1 MNNSKIKTDDKSF
14 RTYLNAISACSLFE
28 HASASMLPDI
38 VIEIILKH
46 EYMYSDCFDLL
57 LLGRKIN
64 SKHDKKKFLQAELEI
79 AEEDLII
86 ELMCQLFSKKLMIDT
101 LIEYSDTYAR
111 EDIIFNQD
119 CWDGNFISK
128 IDLNDNIYKN

>member
-46 EYMYSDCFDLL
+46 EYMYSDCFDSL

-86 ELMCQLFSKKLMIDT
+86 ELMGQLFSKKLMIDT

>member
-46 EYMYSDCFDLL
+46 EYMYSDCFDSL

-64 SKHDKKKFLQAELEI
+64 SKHEFFNFFTSKNI
-79 AEEDLII
+79 ALVT
-86 ELMCQLFSKKLMIDT
+86 C
-101 LIEYSDTYAR
+101 
-111 EDIIFNQD
+111 
-119 CWDGNFISK
+119 
-128 IDLNDNIYKN
+128 